1 MGYRYLE
8 HEQLAK
14 HTGSAVVLLRP
25 SMVHL
30 LKSHPS
36 ALDFMLGHDRSL
48 LIIRGC
54 LGPRE
59 LLPVL
64 PDLKKASHIFLPI
77 NDCRD
82 LQIAEGG
89 SHWSLLV
96 VGITDRI
103 AFHYDS
109 LSPSNYIEA
118 QLVHAKL
125 QHLLGFGLTLAN
137 LDDTPQQDN
146 GSDCGVHV
154 CWAMQHLLV
163 RRLLAVGQQKE
174 VDMSLG
180 GKRLDA
186 SRMRREMYR
195 ICEGLRKKA
204 SRRLNNNFPRPS
216 SSTPQSSGS
225 SSTQPTPPF
234 HPPSA
239 ADGEQYISPS
249 PLPPH
254 ASPCAVA
261 SEDNTSAVAPTS
273 SLFHVPSWLRI
284 FG

>member
-1 MGYRYLE
+1 MAAHFLLIANIFPAFDLQNISFWEEYLE

-36 ALDFMLGHDRSL
+36 
-48 LIIRGC
+48 
-54 LGPRE
+54 PRE

-118 QLVHAKL
+118 QVVHAKL
-125 QHLLGFGLTLAN
+125 QHLLGFGLKLAN

-163 RRLLAVGQQKE
+163 RRLLAVGLQKE

-204 SRRLNNNFPRPS
+204 SRSVSPMARMRGEKDSPPRIGDETK
-216 SSTPQSSGS
+216 STKS
-225 SSTQPTPPF
+225 
-234 HPPSA
+234 
-239 ADGEQYISPS
+239 
-249 PLPPH
+249 
-254 ASPCAVA
+254 V
-261 SEDNTSAVAPTS
+261 
-273 SLFHVPSWLRI
+273 
-284 FG
+284 